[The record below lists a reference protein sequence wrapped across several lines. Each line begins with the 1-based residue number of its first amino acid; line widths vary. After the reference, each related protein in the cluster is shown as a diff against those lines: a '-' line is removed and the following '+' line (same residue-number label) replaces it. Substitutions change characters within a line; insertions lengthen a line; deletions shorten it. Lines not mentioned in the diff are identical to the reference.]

1 MEQEFK
7 KMRSDIG
14 RIIGEA
20 RRSKGISQEELAHR
34 ADIDRTYISQIERG
48 IGNPSLFI
56 VFRVA
61 HSVDLPLA
69 TLFQHY

>member
-7 KMRSDIG
+7 MLRLGIGKM
-14 RIIGEA
+14 IGEA
-20 RRSKGISQEELAHR
+20 RKSRKLSQEELAHR

-56 VFRVA
+56 IFRVA
-61 HSVDLPLA
+61 KCLDLPLS
-69 TLFQHY
+69 TLFAGY

>member
-1 MEQEFK
+1 MEEEFK
-7 KMRSDIG
+7 TMRRSIG
-14 RIIGEA
+14 RIISEA

-34 ADIDRTYISQIERG
+34 AEIDRTYISQIERG

-61 HSVDLPLA
+61 QSLDLTLA
-69 TLFQHY
+69 KLFQHH